1 MSCYDTVEPLNNG
14 HVEDEN
20 FVHCSEVVL
29 SSEVATVKMNECLCV
44 CVCVCVG
51 LGGGGGGG
59 GCSNTQLPQKH
70 FMGVLSTTPEFGNT
84 IRETERKD

>member
-1 MSCYDTVEPLNNG
+1 MSCCNTVEPLNNG

-44 CVCVCVG
+44 CVSQQHTVTSKALYAAVK
-51 LGGGGGGG
+51 
-59 GCSNTQLPQKH
+59 KH
-70 FMGVLSTTPEFGNT
+70 FMGVCLWEGGGGG
-84 IRETERKD
+84 

>member
-44 CVCVCVG
+44 CVCVCVCRV
-51 LGGGGGGG
+51 GGGGGGVATHSYLKSILWEYYLLHQSLG
-59 GCSNTQLPQKH
+59 IL
-70 FMGVLSTTPEFGNT
+70 
-84 IRETERKD
+84 

>member
-1 MSCYDTVEPLNNG
+1 MSCCNTVEPLNNG

-20 FVHCSEVVL
+20 FVHCSKVVL

-44 CVCVCVG
+44 CVG

-59 GCSNTQLPQKH
+59 G
-70 FMGVLSTTPEFGNT
+70 GG
-84 IRETERKD
+84 